1 MMDAHCEELHVM
13 ALSLSDSKAGSTDY
27 LKCYRKALKIVV
39 EGFTDETKAKYHV
52 LAKRWTEDKPPPR
65 QQRWYVHSHQLHT
78 GGD

>member
-1 MMDAHCEELHVM
+1 MDAHCEELHIM

-39 EGFTDETKAKYHV
+39 EGFTDETKAKYHT
-52 LAKRWTEDKPPPR
+52 LAKRWTEDKPPPW
-65 QQRWYVHSHQLHT
+65 QQWRYVCSHHSHT